1 MDNNKR
7 EDSSLYDEIPSRTE
21 EYHKR
26 NRAKQSLRKKIC
38 AICLVVLLIGFY
50 GIGAFALNILNHT
63 RTAMSKAYSPTGKDQ
78 TVSQVLKDK
87 KPFSVL
93 LMGTDTGDLGRTFKG
108 RTDTMIVMTVN
119 PQTEKITMTSIPRDT
134 AVHISGSNNE
144 YDKINSAYTYGGTD
158 LAVKT
163 VEKTLDIPINFYML
177 INMGGLVKVIDDLG
191 GVTVT
196 PPLTFSYQNV
206 SVTKGKT
213 VKLDGKQALSYSRM
227 RDDDPQ
233 GDYGRQKRQK
243 QILTAIIKKA
253 MSASSLTKYNKTIN
267 AIQGSLKTDLSYDD
281 LMMIESYYKDAGKHV
296 SSRVLQGHTEMLS
309 GLSYQVATAAEKRK
323 ISNEIRHQLGLKD
336 SDYNFEKDSLSQLE
350 GDGSSDDDS
359 TTDTTST
366 GNGYGSATGNV
377 GTGYGTGT
385 GYGNQTTTA
394 SPRTQTQGY
403 GTGTGAGTGTAN
415 QTAGTGTGAATGN
428 ATGGNYGRTAGA
440 TGTGTGTGAG
450 TTGNYGY

>member
-1 MDNNKR
+1 MENKKR
-7 EDSSLYDEIPSRTE
+7 EDSSYDEIPSRVE
-21 EYHKR
+21 EYHRRKHAKKNIRKR
-26 NRAKQSLRKKIC
+26 IC
-38 AICLVVLLIGFY
+38 TFLLVVLLIGFY
-50 GIGAFALNILNHT
+50 GIGIFALDILNHT
-63 RTAMSKAYSPTGKDQ
+63 RTAMSKAYSPTTKDQ
-78 TVSQVLKDK
+78 AVSQVLKDK

-93 LMGTDTGDLGRTFKG
+93 LLGTDTGDLGRTYTG

-134 AVHISGSNNE
+134 AVHIPGSNNE

-206 SVTKGKT
+206 SVTKGKK

-281 LMMIESYYKDAGKHV
+281 LMLIESYYKDAGKHV
-296 SSRVLQGHTEMLS
+296 SSRVLQGNSETLS
-309 GLSYQVATAAEKRK
+309 GLSYQVATASEKRK

-336 SDYNFEKDSLSQLE
+336 SDYDFEKDSLSQLE
-350 GDGSSDDDS
+350 GDSSDDS
-359 TTDTTST
+359 TTDSTST
-366 GNGYGSATGNV
+366 GNEYGSAAGNP
-377 GTGYGTGT
+377 GTGT
-385 GYGNQTTTA
+385 DYENQTTS
-394 SPRTQTQGY
+394 SPQRTPTQGY
-403 GTGTGAGTGTAN
+403 GAGTGTGTGTN
-415 QTAGTGTGAATGN
+415 QTAGTGNGTATGN
-428 ATGGNYGRTAGA
+428 ATGGNYGGA
-440 TGTGTGTGAG
+440 TGGGTGTGAG

>member
-1 MDNNKR
+1 MEKKER
-7 EDSSLYDEIPSRTE
+7 EDSSLYDEIPSRVE
-21 EYHKR
+21 EYHRR
-26 NRAKQSLRKKIC
+26 NHAKKNIRKKIC
-38 AICLVVLLIGFY
+38 TFLLVILLIGFY
-50 GIGAFALNILNHT
+50 GIGAFALSILNHT
-63 RTAMSKAYSPTGKDQ
+63 RTAMSKAYSPTTKDQ
-78 TVSQVLKDK
+78 AVSQVLKDK

-93 LMGTDTGDLGRTFKG
+93 LLGTDTGDLGRTYTG

-134 AVHISGSNNE
+134 AVHIPGSNNE

-281 LMMIESYYKDAGKHV
+281 LMLIESYYKDAGKHV
-296 SSRVLQGHTEMLS
+296 SSRVLQGNSETLS

-336 SDYNFEKDSLSQLE
+336 SDHDFEKDSLSQLE
-350 GDGSSDDDS
+350 GSDSSDDS
-359 TTDTTST
+359 TSDPSSS
-366 GNGYGSATGNV
+366 GNGYGSAA
-377 GTGYGTGT
+377 GTS
-385 GYGNQTTTA
+385 YGNQTTT

-403 GTGTGAGTGTAN
+403 GTGTGTN
-415 QTAGTGTGAATGN
+415 QTTGTGTGAATGN

-440 TGTGTGTGAG
+440 TGAGTGTGTG

>member
-7 EDSSLYDEIPSRTE
+7 EDSSLYDEIPSPTE

-38 AICLVVLLIGFY
+38 TICLVVLLIGFY

-108 RTDTMIVMTVN
+108 RTDTMIIMTVN
-119 PQTEKITMTSIPRDT
+119 PQAEKITMTSIPRDT

-267 AIQGSLKTDLSYDD
+267 AIQGNLKTDLSYDD

-296 SSRVLQGHTEMLS
+296 SSKVLQGHTEMLS
-309 GLSYQVATAAEKRK
+309 GLSYQVATATEKRK

-366 GNGYGSATGNV
+366 GNGYGSATGNA

-403 GTGTGAGTGTAN
+403 GTGAGTGTAN

-440 TGTGTGTGAG
+440 TGAGTGTGTG

>member
-1 MDNNKR
+1 MDNKDR
-7 EDSSLYDEIPSRTE
+7 KDSPLYDELPSRTE
-21 EYHKR
+21 EYHKKH
-26 NRAKQSLRKKIC
+26 RAKQNLRKKIC
-38 AICLVVLLIGFY
+38 AILLVVLLIGFY
-50 GIGAFALNILNHT
+50 GIGAFALNILGNAK
-63 RTAMSKAYSPTGKDQ
+63 TAMSKAYSPTKHDQ
-78 TVSQVLKDK
+78 GVSKILKEK

-93 LMGTDTGDLGRTFKG
+93 LMGTDTGDLGRTYKG

-119 PQTEKITMTSIPRDT
+119 PQTEKVTMTSIPRDT

-163 VEKTLDIPINFYML
+163 VEKTLDVPINFYML

-206 SVTKGKT
+206 SVTKGKKVT
-213 VKLDGKQALSYSRM
+213 LNGKQALSYSRM

-281 LMMIESYYKDAGKHV
+281 LMLIESYYKDAGSHV
-296 SSRVLQGHTEMLS
+296 VSHVLQGNSEVLS
-309 GLSYQVATAAEKRK
+309 GLSYQVATASEKRK
-323 ISNEIRHQLGLKD
+323 VSNEIRHQLGLKD
-336 SDYNFEKDSLSQLE
+336 TDHNFEKDSLGQLE
-350 GDGSSDDDS
+350 GSSESNDS
-359 TTDTTST
+359 NATTANNTYGTTNS
-366 GNGYGSATGNV
+366 YGTDNQ
-377 GTGYGTGT
+377 TGYGNQGDST
-385 GYGNQTTTA
+385 GYGNQTGTNNQGYGTT
-394 SPRTQTQGY
+394 TQGGNQTGTAGN
-403 GTGTGAGTGTAN
+403 GTGTGAGTGYGNA
-415 QTAGTGTGAATGN
+415 QTGTG
-428 ATGGNYGRTAGA
+428 
-440 TGTGTGTGAG
+440 GTGTGTGAG
-450 TTGNYGY
+450 TGGTGAYGY

>member
-7 EDSSLYDEIPSRTE
+7 EDPSLYDEIPSRTE

-38 AICLVVLLIGFY
+38 AVCLVVLLIGFY

-63 RTAMSKAYSPTGKDQ
+63 RTAMSKAYSPTGNDQ
-78 TVSQVLKDK
+78 TVSKVLKAK

-108 RTDTMIVMTVN
+108 RTDTMIIMTVN

-134 AVHISGSNNE
+134 AVHISGSGNE

-206 SVTKGKT
+206 SVTKGKK

-281 LMMIESYYKDAGKHV
+281 LMLIESYYKDAGKHV
-296 SSRVLQGHTEMLS
+296 SSRVLQGNSETLS
-309 GLSYQVATAAEKRK
+309 GLSYQVATASEKRK

-336 SDYNFEKDSLSQLE
+336 SDHDFEKDSLSQLE
-350 GDGSSDDDS
+350 GSDSSDDSSDPS
-359 TTDTTST
+359 SS
-366 GNGYGSATGNV
+366 GNGYGSAA
-377 GTGYGTGT
+377 GTGYGAGT
-385 GYGNQTTTA
+385 SYGNQTTT

-403 GTGTGAGTGTAN
+403 GTGTGTGTN
-415 QTAGTGTGAATGN
+415 QTTGTGNGNGIATGN
-428 ATGGNYGRTAGA
+428 ATSGNYGRTAGA
-440 TGTGTGTGAG
+440 TGAGAGTGTGAGTGAG

>member
-7 EDSSLYDEIPSRTE
+7 EDTSLYDEIPSRTE

-26 NRAKQSLRKKIC
+26 NRAKQNLRKKIC

-63 RTAMSKAYSPTGKDQ
+63 RTAMSKAYAPTSKDQ
-78 TVSQVLKDK
+78 TVSKVLKDK

-93 LMGTDTGDLGRTFKG
+93 LMGTDTGDLGRTYKG

-134 AVHISGSNNE
+134 AVHISGSDNA
-144 YDKINSAYTYGGTD
+144 YDKINSAYTYGGTN

-206 SVTKGKT
+206 SVTKGKKI
-213 VKLDGKQALSYSRM
+213 KLDGKQALSYSRM

-281 LMMIESYYKDAGKHV
+281 LMMIESYYKNSGKHV
-296 SSRVLQGHTEMLS
+296 SSQVLQGNSETLS

-323 ISNEIRHQLGLKD
+323 ISNAIRHQLGLKD
-336 SDYNFEKDSLSQLE
+336 SDYDFEKDSLSQLE
-350 GDGSSDDDS
+350 GDGSSDDDA
-359 TTDTTST
+359 TTDTTSL
-366 GNGYGSATGNV
+366 GNGYGSATGN
-377 GTGYGTGT
+377 TGDYGTGT
-385 GYGNQTTTA
+385 GYGNQTTT
-394 SPRTQTQGY
+394 SPQTRTQGY
-403 GTGTGAGTGTAN
+403 GTGTEAGTTN
-415 QTAGTGTGAATGN
+415 QTPGTG
-428 ATGGNYGRTAGA
+428 TGGNYGRTAGA
-440 TGTGTGTGAG
+440 TGAGNGTG